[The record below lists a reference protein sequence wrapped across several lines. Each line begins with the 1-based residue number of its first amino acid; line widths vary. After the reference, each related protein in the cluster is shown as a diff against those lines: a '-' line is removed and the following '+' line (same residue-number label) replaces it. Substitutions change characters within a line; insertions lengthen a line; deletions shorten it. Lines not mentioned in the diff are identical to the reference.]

1 MHYLWAISHQVS
13 LKSSIIYRVASYKD
27 LQVVQYIC
35 LLGNGSACSASWVR
49 SHHMLPTFQLSRP
62 QTCIQLIAVIKTTHS
77 KPYNIFIWLISCWC
91 LRPSYRLLPACCACW
106 VKSHH
111 HVCCCQHTS
120 SEVAS
125 SCCTLISLS
134 GQPQQGS
141 NTPLSRLQHGG
152 TTAVLTRV
160 AGPPAQSHHVV
171 VLPSGKK
178 NLAQEAFKRHISDL
192 QRAVNPDNVTWLSK
206 KLSAKRIISKET
218 CTTILLG
225 LDLQPHESTFRL
237 LSAVQSSIG
246 TDYHC
251 LRRFVRVLKREPL
264 LRDTAERLQRTYCKH
279 WSCWVMGI

>member
-1 MHYLWAISHQVS
+1 MHTAYCSYLYITKLLTAS
-13 LKSSIIYRVASYKD
+13 LTTSLYG
-27 LQVVQYIC
+27 LLVVDVC
-35 LLGNGSACSASWVR
+35 VR
-49 SHHMLPTFQLSRP
+49 
-62 QTCIQLIAVIKTTHS
+62 
-77 KPYNIFIWLISCWC
+77 
-91 LRPSYRLLPACCACW
+91 SYRLLPACCACW

-141 NTPLSRLQHGG
+141 NPPMSRLPQGG

-160 AGPPAQSHHVV
+160 AGPSAQPHYVA

-178 NLAQEAFKRHISDL
+178 NLAQEAFKRHIGDL
-192 QRAVNPDNVTWLSK
+192 QRAVNPDTVTWLSK

-225 LDLQPHESTFRL
+225 HDLQPHESTFRL

-246 TDYHC
+246 ADYHC

-264 LRDTAERLQRTYCKH
+264 LRDTAERLQGTYCKH
-279 WSCWVMGI
+279 